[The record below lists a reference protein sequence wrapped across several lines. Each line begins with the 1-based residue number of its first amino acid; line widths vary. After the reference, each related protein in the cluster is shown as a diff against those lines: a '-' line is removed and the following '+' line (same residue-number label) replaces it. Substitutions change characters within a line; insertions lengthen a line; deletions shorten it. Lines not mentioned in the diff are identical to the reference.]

1 VDSKY
6 KCYVEKKYRIV
17 ASGEDAIVTKSLREF
32 EQILIFFHPCHF
44 FNQFYYLAIRHS
56 KKSIQL
62 QWMFDY
68 FL

>member
-44 FNQFYYLAIRHS
+44 FNQFYYLAIRLS
-56 KKSIQL
+56 KLSPRPHRPNDH
-62 QWMFDY
+62 F
-68 FL
+68 